1 MSDQKNN
8 GSENEVD
15 SEKEQLI
22 DNEKISNR
30 KTSEEIADESGE
42 KIEKKDESIDDLH
55 AKLTILQ
62 DESKSNLDKAVR
74 AQAEM
79 ENLRKRTVRDIEN
92 AHKYALEK
100 FVQELLPVIDS
111 LELGLSASAEVENA
125 DDLRKGMDLT
135 LEMIKKVM
143 EKFGIAIVEAQG
155 QKFNPELH
163 EAVSTQEAG
172 EYKPGE
178 VIAVMQ
184 KGYTLNGRLIRPAMV
199 VVAK

>member
-8 GSENEVD
+8 SSENEVD

-22 DNEKISNR
+22 DNEKISNC

-42 KIEKKDESIDDLH
+42 KIEKKDESIDDLRV
-55 AKLTILQ
+55 KLTILQ

-111 LELGLSASAEVENA
+111 LELGLSASAEVENV

-178 VIAVMQ
+178 VVAVMQ
-184 KGYTLNGRLIRPAMV
+184 KGYTLNDRLIRPAMV